1 MKLRIACAAL
11 LLTALQTVQVRAADK
26 DQPVPPDHVERV
38 KKGTAL
44 FKSHVRET
52 LEKHCLEC
60 HGGKSLK
67 GDFDLSSR
75 EKLIE
80 SGFVGK
86 TAADSQLVK
95 VIMHAEEPHMPL
107 KAPKLPDE
115 TINRIKQWIDFG
127 APYDKPLVDKP
138 SRAKGPLEI
147 TDNDRNFW
155 SFRRLS
161 NQAVPTVKNEAWCRT
176 PIDRF
181 IVQKQEAAGVKPNG
195 PAAKRSLLR
204 RAYFDLTGLPP
215 SPEDVDAFVNSTDPD
230 AWPKVIDKL
239 LESPHYGERW
249 ARHWMD
255 IARFAESHG
264 YEQDYDRPTA
274 YHYRDFLIKA
284 LNQDLPYDQ
293 FVQWQ
298 LAGDELEPNNP
309 LAMMATGFLGGGAFP
324 TQLTEAEFESARY
337 DELDDMVTTTGVGF
351 LGLSLGCARCHD
363 HKFDPVPSRDYY
375 NMMASFTTAI
385 RSEVN
390 LDLDPAENKKRQAAH
405 EAQVAEATQKL
416 QAFEKEKLPA
426 KFKEWLKTYDPKST
440 ELGAWELPKV
450 VSVIGSGKTKYIEQP
465 DGSWLATGNA
475 PNQETITIVLE
486 TTSTDVRSIRLEA
499 LAHDSLPSKG
509 PGRAPNGNFVVS
521 HLTVDA
527 VALNAAAGTKAVNV
541 PLTNARA
548 THQQNTGVLS
558 VAASL
563 DDDRTMSGWAV
574 DMGGIGKDNAAV
586 FDAQA
591 PIANAGGS
599 KLTLTID
606 CKHSNPKHALGRFRI
621 SLTSRGDAK
630 PEVGRNGPEAGI
642 VAALT
647 ALKDKPDEA
656 LPQWKTGLGWFAKLD
671 KEWTAL
677 NSQLQTLKSK
687 GPQLATSKVLV
698 TTEGYPHLPHHADGR
713 GFPHFYPKT
722 FHLKRGDANQKGD
735 EAQQSFLQVLMPA
748 SAKRDDWNVSAP
760 SGWDRTSFRRATLSK
775 WITDVKQGAGP
786 LAARVIVN
794 RLWQHH
800 FGRGIVGTPN
810 DFGLKGDS
818 PTHPELLEWLA
829 NDLVSNGWKLKRL
842 HKLILQSAVYQQ
854 SGDFDEARAKVDR
867 ENQLLWRRAPRRLE
881 AEAIRDSMLAVSG
894 QLDATMFGP
903 GTLDQNMKRRS
914 VYFFIK
920 RSGLIPMMMLFD
932 WPEHLV
938 SIGQR
943 QSTTIAPQ
951 ALMFMNSPQGRHYA
965 DAFAK
970 RLASG
975 SSDEAAKSAFR
986 MAFGRS
992 PTVKEQAASVA
1003 FLAQQEA
1010 KYKAEGRGDAAQVAR
1025 VDLCQAVLSMNEFVY
1040 VD

>member
-1 MKLRIACAAL
+1 MILRIACAAVMATGFVSAPVL
-11 LLTALQTVQVRAADK
+11 AADK

-38 KKGTAL
+38 KKGTAI
-44 FKSHVRET
+44 FKSSVREV
-52 LEKHCLEC
+52 LEKQCLDC
-60 HGGKSLK
+60 HGGKSVK

-95 VIMHAEEPHMPL
+95 LITHAEEPHMPL
-107 KAPKLPDE
+107 KAPKLPEE
-115 TINRIKQWIDFG
+115 TIKNIKQWIDLG
-127 APYDKPLVDKP
+127 APYDKPFVDKP
-138 SRAKGPLEI
+138 TRAKGPLEV
-147 TDNDRNFW
+147 TDRDRDFW
-155 SFRRLS
+155 SFRRL
-161 NQAVPTVKNEAWCRT
+161 QQPAVPSVKNEAWCKT

-181 IVQKQEAAGVKPNG
+181 IVAKHEAAGLKPNG

-204 RAYFDLTGLPP
+204 RAYFDLIGLPP

-230 AWPKVIDKL
+230 AWPKLIDKL
-239 LESPHYGERW
+239 LDSPQYGERW
-249 ARHWMD
+249 ARHWID

-284 LNQDLPYDQ
+284 LNQDMPYDQ

-298 LAGDELEPNNP
+298 LAGDELAPNEP

-363 HKFDPVPSRDYY
+363 HKFDPVPAKDYY
-375 NMMASFTTAI
+375 NLMASFTTAI

-390 LDLDPAENKKRQAAH
+390 LDLDPAGNQQRK
-405 EAQVAEATQKL
+405 
-416 QAFEKEKLPA
+416 QAFEAEVAAVTKQLSDYEAAQLPG
-426 KFKEWLKTYDPKST
+426 KFREWLKAYDPASAQ
-440 ELGAWELPKV
+440 LGAWELPKV
-450 VSVIGSGKTKYIEQP
+450 VSVTGSGKTKYIEQK

-475 PNQETITIVLE
+475 PNLETITIVLE
-486 TTSTDVRSIRLEA
+486 TASPSVKSIRLEA

-521 HLTVDA
+521 NLA
-527 VALNAAAGTKAVNV
+527 IEAIALNAAAGTKSVNV

-548 THQQNTGVLS
+548 THQQNTGGLS

-563 DDDRTMSGWAV
+563 DDDRAQSGWAV

-586 FDAQA
+586 FDAQT
-591 PIANAGGS
+591 PIAIAGGAR
-599 KLTLTID
+599 LTVTID
-606 CKHSNPKHALGRFRI
+606 CKHSNPKHALGRFRL
-621 SLTSRGDAK
+621 SLSGRADAK
-630 PEVGRNGPEAGI
+630 PEVGNNGPEAA
-642 VAALT
+642 VVEALAAMKQK
-647 ALKDKPDEA
+647 ADEA
-656 LPQWKTGLGWFAKLD
+656 SPQWKT
-671 KEWTAL
+671 AL
-677 NSQLQTLKSK
+677 NWYSKTDKDWAALNDKLQSMKSK

-698 TTEGYPHLPHHADGR
+698 TSEGYPHLPHHADGR

-748 SAKRDDWNVSAP
+748 TKKTDDWKVAP
-760 SGWDRTSFRRATLSK
+760 PAGWDRTSFRRATLSK
-775 WITDVKQGAGP
+775 WITDVNDGAGP
-786 LAARVIVN
+786 LAARVMVN

-829 NDLVSNGWKLKRL
+829 SDLVTHGWKLKRL
-842 HKLILQSAVYQQ
+842 HKLIMLSAVYQQ
-854 SGDFDEARAKVDR
+854 SGDFDEARAKIDR
-867 ENQLLWRRAPRRLE
+867 ENQLIWRRAPRRLE

-943 QSTTIAPQ
+943 GTTTIAPQ
-951 ALMFMNSPQGRHYA
+951 ALMFMNSPQGRAYA
-965 DAFAK
+965 EAFAK
-970 RLASG
+970 RLPTDST
-975 SSDEAAKSAFR
+975 EAAAKTAFR
-986 MAFGRS
+986 LAFGRAPS
-992 PTVKEQAASVA
+992 EKEQAASIA
-1003 FLAQQEA
+1003 FLTQQEA
-1010 KYKAEGRGDAAQVAR
+1010 KYKTEGRADAAQIAR
-1025 VDLCQAVLSMNEFVY
+1025 ADLCQAVMGMNEFVY
-1040 VD
+1040 AD